1 MTAVLTIDRVSRV
14 FESGGERIAVLDD
27 ASLTVAAGE
36 MVALKGPSGSGKST
50 LLLIAG
56 ALDRPDDGTVTVA
69 GTRIFPDRHPEPA
82 LRALRRR
89 AIGFVFQKAN
99 LVPFLTAAEN
109 VELARFIDG
118 APRGEARGR
127 ARDLLTTLGLGG
139 RLGSLPSRLSGGEQ
153 QRVAV
158 ARALANR
165 PALILADEPTAALD
179 GARGRQVLELLK
191 GAAESGVGVLV
202 VTHDDRALDLF
213 DRVVS
218 IADGK
223 IVRDGEG
230 SAAAGRSKAVTFS
243 DTEHS

>member
-1 MTAVLTIDRVSRV
+1 MTAVLDIDRVSRV
-14 FESGGERIAVLDD
+14 FQSGGERIAVLDG
-27 ASLTVAAGE
+27 ASLVVDAGE

-69 GTRIFPDRHPEPA
+69 GTEVFPGRHPEAA

-118 APRGEARGR
+118 APRVEAKAR
-127 ARDLLTTLGLGG
+127 ARDLLATLGLGE
-139 RLGSLPSRLSGGEQ
+139 RLDSLPSRLSGGEQ

-158 ARALANR
+158 ARALANQ

-191 GAAESGVGVLV
+191 GAAKSGVGVLV

-223 IVRDGEG
+223 IVADAERHGG
-230 SAAAGRSKAVTFS
+230 
-243 DTEHS
+243 

>member
-1 MTAVLTIDRVSRV
+1 MTAVLDIDRVSRV
-14 FESGGERIAVLDD
+14 FHNGGERIAVLDG
-27 ASLTVAAGE
+27 ASLAVDAGE

-56 ALDRPDDGTVTVA
+56 ALDRPDDGAVTVA
-69 GTRIFPDRHPEPA
+69 GTRIFPDRHAEPA

-109 VELARFIDG
+109 VELARFIDA
-118 APRGEARGR
+118 APRGEAKAR
-127 ARDLLTTLGLGG
+127 ARDLLATLGLGE
-139 RLGSLPSRLSGGEQ
+139 RFDSLPSRLSGGEQ

-158 ARALANR
+158 ARALANQ

-191 GAAESGVGVLV
+191 GATKSGVGVLV

-223 IVRDGEG
+223 IV
-230 SAAAGRSKAVTFS
+230 AG
-243 DTEHS
+243 TERYGG